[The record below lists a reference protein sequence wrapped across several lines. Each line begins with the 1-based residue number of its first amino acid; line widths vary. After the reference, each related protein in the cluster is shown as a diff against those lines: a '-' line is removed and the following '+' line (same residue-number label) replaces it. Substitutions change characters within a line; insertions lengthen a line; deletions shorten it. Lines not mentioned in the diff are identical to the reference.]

1 MRTNDLPERAATPGA
16 GTVLLLREP
25 RARVRARRAALA
37 SLLAFSLIAEALVA
51 GIGTAYE
58 GAWFLLVGV
67 GFLGI
72 ILAVFDD
79 LRWRIREVPP
89 HRSIRRLLVIT
100 PESASFRDA
109 PRPLALQLDGQ
120 PVLLGAAPRLEVT
133 RAGGHY
139 DVNLVLDR
147 EILVLDSLGGHEGA
161 IARVGELATALGLT
175 APPGDQTVRA
185 PAVSERSE
193 TYLILIMLF
202 TMLSAFG
209 VVYWFAHTDISDH
222 VALPLTLAAGLLGS
236 IFAIGRRLCL
246 RRLRSEAAKNTR
258 FSPHLS
264 TADTVG
270 PRSASGDHDKAV
282 IFALSGL
289 IVVTV
294 IAAQRLGA
302 QDLAESSQCW
312 QSVAPRLCGI
322 DVTGDGVPEAIG
334 YTCAGRGP
342 WASSELSAIDA
353 RGGETTMPLKRAQS
367 SSVAACEA
375 PFLVLNNG
383 IAAANSEV
391 TAYRTLVESPDS
403 LWRIT
408 LRGEVKEILQSKGC
422 ALILTHTT
430 DREDEWS
437 TFSLS
442 TGEPCATLPQPV
454 SPEAIDAAR
463 QERQRRRPTPSV
475 RAAGDVTYSVTASPR
490 LTLSASRGD
499 MLLWR
504 TELPASP
511 LDEMPLAVAG
521 GTVVVGA
528 KDRRTGKYLRILGVD
543 AATGQI
549 RYVRRHP
556 SAPKAHVDL
565 AAAGAMVFIEAGR
578 LAGLDAASG
587 EIAWITKEE

>member
-1 MRTNDLPERAATPGA
+1 MRTNDLPDRAATPGG
-16 GTVLLLREP
+16 GTALLLREP
-25 RARVRARRAALA
+25 CARVRARRAVLA

-79 LRWRIREVPP
+79 LRWRVREVPP
-89 HRSIRRLLVIT
+89 HRSIQRLLVIT
-100 PESASFRDA
+100 PESESFRDA

-139 DVNLVLDR
+139 DVNLVLDH
-147 EILVLDSLGGHEGA
+147 EILVLDSLGGHEAA
-161 IARVGELATALGLT
+161 IARSGELATALGLS
-175 APPGDQTVRA
+175 PPLGDQTVGA

-193 TYLILIMLF
+193 TYLILVMLF
-202 TMLSAFG
+202 TMLSAFS

-222 VALPLTLAAGLLGS
+222 VALPLTLAAVLLGS
-236 IFAIGRRLCL
+236 LFATGRRLCL
-246 RRLRSEAAKNTR
+246 RRLRSEAEKDTR

-264 TADTVG
+264 TAAVG
-270 PRSASGDHDKAV
+270 PRGASRDRDKV
-282 IFALSGL
+282 ILFALSGL

-302 QDLAESSQCW
+302 QDLPESSQCW
-312 QSVAPRLCGI
+312 QSAGPRLCGI

-334 YTCAGRGP
+334 YICVGRGP

-353 RGGETTMPLKRAQS
+353 RSGETTVPLNRVQS

-375 PFLVLNNG
+375 PFLVLNNSS
-383 IAAANSEV
+383 AAASSDV
-391 TAYRTLVESPDS
+391 SAHRTLVESPD
-403 LWRIT
+403 LIWRIS

-422 ALILTHTT
+422 ALILTHTN

-442 TGEPCATLPQPV
+442 TGGPCDTLPQPV
-454 SPEAIDAAR
+454 SPEVIARAR
-463 QERQRRRPTPSV
+463 QERQQGKPTPSV
-475 RAAGDVTYSVTASPR
+475 RTADDVGYSVTASPR

-499 MLLWR
+499 LLLWR
-504 TELPASP
+504 TELPARA
-511 LDEMPLAVAG
+511 LDELPLAVAG

-528 KDRRTGKYLRILGVD
+528 KDLRTGKYLRIVGVD
-543 AATGQI
+543 ASTGQI

-556 SAPKAHVDL
+556 RVPKAHVDL

-578 LAGLDAASG
+578 LAGLDAVSG
-587 EIAWITKEE
+587 KIAWITKGE